1 MNLLELFPDLH
12 RIQKPPKE
20 RKKRRKC
27 TLFSQKENNR
37 RYRLHRKVKKSALK
51 DVKIYVRKRV
61 IELPVMFELDD
72 YPDIKE
78 LIYKFKYQAPTEFLP
93 ND

>member
-1 MNLLELFPDLH
+1 MFPDLP
-12 RIQKPPKE
+12 RIPEPAKE

-37 RYRLHRKVKKSALK
+37 RYRLHRKVRKLNLK
-51 DVKIYVRKRV
+51 GVKLHVRKRV

-72 YPDIKE
+72 YPALKE
-78 LIYKFKYQAPTEFLP
+78 LIYNFKYQAPTEYLP
-93 ND
+93 Q

>member
-1 MNLLELFPDLH
+1 MFPDVPRL
-12 RIQKPPKE
+12 QEPTKE

-37 RYRLHRKVKKSALK
+37 RYRLHRKVRKLALEG
-51 DVKIYVRKRV
+51 VKLYVRKRV

-72 YPDIKE
+72 YPALKE
-78 LIYKFKYQAPTEFLP
+78 LIYDFKYQAPTEFLP
-93 ND
+93 LKR